1 MNNKIRFDDALKA
14 LQEGTEELRTDK
26 QKADDY
32 SKIYGKGGVADQ
44 HASATADERP
54 TAAPGIVPLAGHIGV
69 TPKQRAITK
78 PKELPPAE
86 APKTPVGAVAKVVGP
101 VRRSKPL
108 NVVMT
113 KKPSMLSR
121 IRSIMSSTDIRN
133 IGQLIEKEFGIGE
146 DTTTADV
153 ASVPMPFAASGAMED
168 PDEQKKRAKRRKKWV
183 AGVAFKAEDIEEEF
197 GIVSVTYPNGPNGPS
212 MIGCGLKSTSL
223 LGVGPADQT
232 SDDAM
237 KVRRLR
243 RRQITNAIGGA
254 VAAV

>member
-1 MNNKIRFDDALKA
+1 MTKKLHFDDLLTALE
-14 LQEGTEELRTDK
+14 EGTEQLR
-26 QKADDY
+26 
-32 SKIYGKGGVADQ
+32 SKNKMAQDWNALYGKGGAAQQ
-44 HASATADERP
+44 HASATADELP
-54 TAAPGIVPLAGHIGV
+54 TPTPGVVPVAGDIGV
-69 TPKQRAITK
+69 KPKERAITK
-78 PKELPPAE
+78 PAELPRSE

-108 NVVMT
+108 NVVMV
-113 KKPSMLSR
+113 KKPSLVSR

-153 ASVPMPFAASGAMED
+153 ASVPMPFAASGATED
-168 PDEQKKRAKRRKKWV
+168 PEEQKKRAKRRKKWA

-197 GIVSVTYPNGPNGPS
+197 GLVSVTYPNGPNGPS
-212 MIGCGLKSTSL
+212 MVGCGYKGADL

-232 SDDAM
+232 SADAM

-243 RRQITNAIGGA
+243 RRQITASIGGA